1 MPAIFE
7 EIKVKPLYV
16 SATGQ
21 NVGKT
26 TVILGLFA
34 AMCDRGVRPGYIK
47 PVGQRYNEVDGV
59 RADEDE
65 RNSRRRNRAGHHKEE
80 TL

>member
-1 MPAIFE
+1 MR
-7 EIKVKPLYV
+7 PLYI

-34 AMCDRGVRPGYIK
+34 EMCRRGTRPGYIK
-47 PVGQRYNEVDGV
+47 PVGQRWNELDGV
-59 RADEDE
+59 RADEDAFLL
-65 RNSRRRNRAGHHKEE
+65 RDVLDGSG
-80 TL
+80 TLASVDKGRWI